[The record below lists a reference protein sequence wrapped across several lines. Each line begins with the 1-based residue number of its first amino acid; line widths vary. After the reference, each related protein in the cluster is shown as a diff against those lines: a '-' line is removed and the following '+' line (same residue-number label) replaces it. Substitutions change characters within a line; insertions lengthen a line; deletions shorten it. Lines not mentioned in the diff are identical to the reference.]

1 MDEAGHGLEGRNP
14 SGLERG
20 CRRGC
25 AHTRD
30 RNPPGTG
37 YTATVEQEPVAEDEG
52 VVASGTSL
60 VEIAEVE
67 RILEQAAAGPLPPF
81 SAAELAYAHDRSD
94 PARRLAARL
103 AAKRAAAAAL
113 GPGTEPADVEV
124 YRDHYGPPSL
134 RFHGRAVA
142 RLEAM
147 GVGRTLVSLTHE
159 RTHAAA
165 VVLLLR
171 EVL

>member
-1 MDEAGHGLEGRNP
+1 VGALT
-14 SGLERG
+14 RG
-20 CRRGC
+20 IVTRRG
-25 AHTRD
+25 
-30 RNPPGTG
+30 GG
-37 YTATVEQEPVAEDEG
+37 YTAIVERNHVGESDG

-67 RILEQAAAGPLPPF
+67 RILERAPVEAVSPF
-81 SAAELAYAHDRSD
+81 SPAELAYARERSD

-103 AAKRAAAAAL
+103 AAKRAAATAL
-113 GPGTEPADVEV
+113 GPGTEATDIAVH
-124 YRDHYGPPSL
+124 RDRYGPPSL
-134 RFHGRAVA
+134 RFSRRAEA

-147 GVGRTLVSLTHE
+147 GVRRTLVSLTHE

-171 EVL
+171 EER